1 MSDTNE
7 EPGLFSDLTLSR
19 RLERAEARAGA
30 EFVETRA
37 MLFPASK
44 ARWIEVAGAYAMYD
58 GETSRVTQTFGLGLF
73 ESVTSAEMTT
83 IEEFYREFDAPVLH
97 EVSPLADIS
106 LAALL
111 NERDYHPME
120 FTSVMFKSIRP
131 GGVHLPVTADD
142 RINVRLIR
150 EDEHDLWAQTS
161 ARGWA
166 EELPAI
172 AHTISELAQ
181 VVARRPGGLSFLA
194 E

>member
-1 MSDTNE
+1 
-7 EPGLFSDLTLSR
+7 
-19 RLERAEARAGA
+19 
-30 EFVETRA
+30 
-37 MLFPASK
+37 
-44 ARWIEVAGAYAMYD
+44 
-58 GETSRVTQTFGLGLF
+58 
-73 ESVTSAEMTT
+73 
-83 IEEFYREFDAPVLH
+83 
-97 EVSPLADIS
+97 
-106 LAALL
+106 
-111 NERDYHPME
+111 E

-194 E
+194 ELEGKPVATGALCISDGVAVLAGASTV